1 MAEPTLQQIFG
12 INATQDANVLT
23 INKADL
29 AAIGLTSSTNNTAES
44 LLAAIIAQA
53 QSILTITNQE
63 SNPEQSVVIED
74 SIESLITR
82 NDQTYRQLT
91 KSISFEKL
99 DNASTFNPDDY

>member
-29 AAIGLTSSTNNTAES
+29 AAIGLTGSANNTAES

-99 DNASTFNPDDY
+99 DSTSTFDPDDY